1 MASRD
6 ITGSDPGSAPS
17 ARRNRRSNSAP
28 SRLALREAYVLE
40 LSRYVVLNPVR
51 VGSVQSPE
59 EWIWSSYS
67 ATIGLERCPRF
78 LHADGLLAWHGGG
91 REARST
97 YARFVRDTIG
107 VPASDEAFLDL

>member
-1 MASRD
+1 VRLGGRGRCSSG
-6 ITGSDPGSAPS
+6 GSGRAY
-17 ARRNRRSNSAP
+17 
-28 SRLALREAYVLE
+28 LREAYVLE

-51 VGSVQSPE
+51 VGWVRSPE

-97 YARFVRDTIG
+97 YARFVRDAIG
-107 VPASDEAFLDL
+107 VPASDEAFLDM